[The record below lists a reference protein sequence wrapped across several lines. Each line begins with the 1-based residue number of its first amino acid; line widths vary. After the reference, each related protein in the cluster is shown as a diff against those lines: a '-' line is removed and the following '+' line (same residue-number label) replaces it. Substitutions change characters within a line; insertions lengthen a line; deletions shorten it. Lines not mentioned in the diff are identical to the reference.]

1 MNSSKIE
8 EDLARNGF
16 TGKDIAAMRQYLG
29 KDGATYPSLLG
40 ELKVRFITSC
50 IVIAIILAGFS
61 YTFIYENSDYIFG
74 YVVAMVISGPIFYF
88 MTPMKLGCKAFIYKM
103 KN

>member
-1 MNSSKIE
+1 MNSIEIE
-8 EDLARNGF
+8 EKLAQNGF

-40 ELKVRFITSC
+40 ELRVRFIASC
-50 IVIAIILAGFS
+50 INIAIIIAGMI
-61 YTFIYENSDYIFG
+61 YTLNYENSDYIFG
-74 YVVAMVISGPIFYF
+74 YIIAMIITIPIFYF
-88 MTPMKLGCKAFIYKM
+88 MTSMKLGCKAFIYKM

>member
-1 MNSSKIE
+1 MNNIEIE
-8 EDLARNGF
+8 EKLAQNGF

-40 ELKVRFITSC
+40 ELRVRFIVSC
-50 IVIAIILAGFS
+50 IIIAIIIAGLI
-61 YTFIYENSDYIFG
+61 YTINYENNDYIFG
-74 YVVAMVISGPIFYF
+74 YIISMIITIPIFYF
-88 MTPMKLGCKAFIYKM
+88 MTPMNLGCKAFIYKM